1 MRPNYEMVIYWYLP
15 NHSLLSLTNPIAFL
29 LQSFLLLKS
38 VFLTIQMRYMELSLD
53 NIWHNSIRSQVSY
66 GAIIISPSI

>member
-1 MRPNYEMVIYWYLP
+1 MRQNYEMVIYWYLP

-29 LQSFLLLKS
+29 LQSFLLLKP

-53 NIWHNSIRSQVSY
+53 NIWTQLHLI
-66 GAIIISPSI
+66 PS